1 MAISKF
7 NEDLDIIQKLDTY
20 PNDTDGLSA
29 DELKER
35 FDRAGNL
42 LKTFL
47 NEVLI
52 PELAAENIPF
62 TASTAVDAV
71 NIQKA
76 IENVQAQISG
86 VTLNMIPDRT
96 VTRAKLAKSLDD
108 LLSALSS
115 DSTSH
120 DSSIAELGASKAV
133 KSVSYAKTL
142 LASAWNGIS
151 EPYQYALDVDGV
163 TTDKNIAV
171 FFGESISDN
180 ARNQAIQKNVRVS
193 SVEEGRVRFHAD
205 SMPLLDI
212 PVSILILG

>member
-1 MAISKF
+1 MAISRF

-62 TASTAVDAV
+62 TASTAVDAA

-76 IENVQAQISG
+76 IENVQKQISN

-108 LLSALSS
+108 LLSSLSAAS
-115 DSTSH
+115 ASHTSA
-120 DSSIAELGASKAV
+120 IAELNERN
-133 KSVSYAKTL
+133 SVPYAKTL
-142 LASAWNGIS
+142 MASGWTGIVA
-151 EPYQYALDVDGV
+151 PYQYDLDVGSV
-163 TTDKNIAV
+163 AADKNVAV
-171 FFGESISDN
+171 FFGESISEN

-193 SVEEGRVRFHAD
+193 SVEAGRVHFHAD
-205 SMPLLDI
+205 SVPLLDI
-212 PVSILILG
+212 PVSILIVR

>member
-62 TASTAVDAV
+62 TASTAVDAA

-76 IENVQAQISG
+76 IENVQKQISN

-120 DSSIAELGASKAV
+120 DSSIAELGESKAV

-151 EPYQYALDVDGV
+151 EPYQYALDVDGI

-180 ARNQAIQKNVRVS
+180 ARNHAIQKNVRVS
-193 SVEEGRVRFHAD
+193 SVEAGRVNFHAD
-205 SMPLLDI
+205 SVPLLDI

>member
-1 MAISKF
+1 MAISRF

-62 TASTAVDAV
+62 TASTAVDAA

-108 LLSALSS
+108 LLSSLSAAS
-115 DSTSH
+115 ASHTSA
-120 DSSIAELGASKAV
+120 IAELNERN
-133 KSVSYAKTL
+133 SVPYAKTL
-142 LASAWNGIS
+142 LASGWTGTV
-151 EPYQYALDVDGV
+151 EPYQYDLDVGSV
-163 TTDKNIAV
+163 AANKNVAV

-180 ARNQAIQKNVRVS
+180 ARNQAVQKNVRVS
-193 SVEEGRVRFHAD
+193 SVEAGRVHFHAD
-205 SMPLLDI
+205 SVPLLDI
-212 PVSILILG
+212 PVSILIVR

>member
-7 NEDLDIIQKLDTY
+7 NDDLDIIQKLDTY

-62 TASTAVDAV
+62 TASTAVDAA

-108 LLSALSS
+108 LLSSLLD

-120 DSSIAELGASKAV
+120 GSSIAELVESKAV
-133 KSVSYAKTL
+133 KSISYAKTL
-142 LASAWNGIS
+142 LASAWAGAS
-151 EPYQYALDVDGV
+151 KPYQYDLDVDGI
-163 TTDKNIAV
+163 TTDNNIVV

-180 ARNQAIQKNVRVS
+180 AMNQSIQNNVRVS
-193 SVEEGRVRFHAD
+193 AVETGKIVFKSDSVPR
-205 SMPLLDI
+205 LDI
-212 PVSILILG
+212 PVSILVLG

>member
-7 NEDLDIIQKLDTY
+7 NDDLDIIQKLDTY

-62 TASTAVDAV
+62 TASTAVDAA
-71 NIQKA
+71 NIQNA

-108 LLSALSS
+108 LLSLLMA

-120 DSSIAELGASKAV
+120 GSSIAELGESKAV
-133 KSVSYAKTL
+133 KSISYAKTL
-142 LASAWNGIS
+142 LASAWAGTS
-151 EPYQYALDVDGV
+151 KPYQYDLDVDGI
-163 TTDKNIAV
+163 TTDNNIAV

-180 ARNQAIQKNVRVS
+180 AMNQSIQNNVRVS
-193 SVEEGRVRFHAD
+193 TVETGKIVFKSDSVPR
-205 SMPLLDI
+205 LDI
-212 PVSILILG
+212 PVSILVLG

>member
-7 NEDLDIIQKLDTY
+7 SEDLDIIQKLDTY

-62 TASTAVDAV
+62 TASTAVDAD

-108 LLSALSS
+108 LLSMLAD

-120 DSSIAELGASKAV
+120 GSSIVELDESKAV
-133 KSVSYAKTL
+133 KSISYAKTL
-142 LASAWNGIS
+142 LASAWTGAS
-151 EPYQYALDVDGV
+151 KPYQYDLDVDGI
-163 TTDKNIAV
+163 TTDNNIAV

-180 ARNQAIQKNVRVS
+180 AMNQSIQNNVRVS
-193 SVEEGRVRFHAD
+193 TLETGKIVFKSDSVPR
-205 SMPLLDI
+205 LDI
-212 PVSILILG
+212 PVSILVLG

>member
-29 DELKER
+29 EELKER

-52 PELAAENIPF
+52 PELEAENIPF
-62 TASTAVDAV
+62 SASTAVNAE
-71 NIQKA
+71 NIQTA
-76 IENVQAQISG
+76 IENVQKQIAG
-86 VTLNMIPDRT
+86 VALNAIPDRT
-96 VTRAKLAKSLDD
+96 ITREKLAKSLDD
-108 LLSALSS
+108 LLNLLVS

-120 DSSIAELGASKAV
+120 DSSIAELGESKAV

-151 EPYQYALDVDGV
+151 EPYQYALDVDGI
-163 TTDKNIAV
+163 TTDKNVAV
-171 FFGESISDN
+171 FFGESISEN

-193 SVEEGRVRFHAD
+193 NVEAGRVHFYAD
-205 SMPLLDI
+205 NVPLLDI

>member
-62 TASTAVDAV
+62 TASTAVDAA

-108 LLSALSS
+108 LLSSLLS

-120 DSSIAELGASKAV
+120 GSSIAELGESKAV
-133 KSVSYAKTL
+133 KSISCAKTL
-142 LASAWNGIS
+142 LASAWAGTS
-151 EPYQYALDVDGV
+151 KPYQYDLEVDGI
-163 TTDKNIAV
+163 TTDNNIAV
-171 FFGESISDN
+171 CFGESISDN
-180 ARNQAIQKNVRVS
+180 AMNQSIQNNVRVS
-193 SVEEGRVRFHAD
+193 TVETGKIVFKSDSVPR
-205 SMPLLDI
+205 LDI
-212 PVSILILG
+212 PVSILVLG